1 MARISILYKRYIE
14 AFPNSLIAVH
24 TSVLGDDIS
33 HGSFSDALKEGRYED
48 AMYRAD
54 DNNLIKLEQL
64 AFFNYIP
71 NALLQTNFLRLVN
84 GAKKRKGLTY
94 DINMADSLLF

>member
-1 MARISILYKRYIE
+1 MTESMLYKRYIE
-14 AFPNSLIAVH
+14 AFPASRIAM
-24 TSVLGDDIS
+24 DIDMFGPDVS
-33 HGSFSDALKEGRYED
+33 HGGFGDALKEGKYEE

-54 DNNLIKLEQL
+54 DDNLIKLDIL

-71 NALLQTNFLRLVN
+71 NALLQTNFMRLVN
-84 GAKKRKGLTY
+84 GAKKRKGMTY